1 MSSILDVGES
11 IIEDN
16 WYYGCLFSPKKSTK
30 TGAVFS
36 STSIR
41 DNEHSDVDR
50 KYHDIADDEKPK
62 QYPIAGSKQL
72 LKEESGNSSSPCF
85 ESSDSSSAKIFIE
98 DAEEEDE
105 CLASMFRALDEDGD
119 GRVSSDEIVRF
130 LERLSLEMPKEE
142 VELAVRSVSACGDE
156 FLTTMEFGEFY
167 RIVFSNEEEVDIV
180 KDEEKAICEAF
191 NVFDQNGDGFISTM
205 ELADVLSRLGF
216 VEGKDVSCCESMI
229 ESVDYNG
236 DGFVD
241 IHEFRHLITRTSSAS
256 HPCLQYVSAV

>member
-1 MSSILDVGES
+1 MSSILDVDES
-11 IIEDN
+11 IIEGN
-16 WYYGCLFSPKKSTK
+16 WYYGCLFSPKKRT
-30 TGAVFS
+30 TTEAVFS
-36 STSIR
+36 TAVR
-41 DNEHSDVDR
+41 DNKHTDVDR
-50 KYHDIADDEKPK
+50 KYHDITDDEK
-62 QYPIAGSKQL
+62 SKQL
-72 LKEESGNSSSPCF
+72 STLREESGNSSSLCF
-85 ESSDSSSAKIFIE
+85 ESSDSSSPKIFMK
-98 DAEEEDE
+98 DVEEEDE
-105 CLASMFRALDEDGD
+105 CLASMFSSLDEDGD

-130 LERLSLEMPKEE
+130 LDRLSLEMPKEE
-142 VELAVRSVSACGDE
+142 VELAVRLVSAGGDE

-191 NVFDQNGDGFISTM
+191 NVFDQNGDGFISAM

-241 IHEFRHLITRTSSAS
+241 IHEFRHLITRTFSAS
-256 HPCLQYVSAV
+256 NPCLKCVPAV